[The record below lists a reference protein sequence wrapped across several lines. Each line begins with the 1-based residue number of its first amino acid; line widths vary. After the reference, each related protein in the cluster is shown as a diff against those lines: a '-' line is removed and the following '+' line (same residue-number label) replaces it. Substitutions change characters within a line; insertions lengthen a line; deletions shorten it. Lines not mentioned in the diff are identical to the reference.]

1 MVSLYKGLFMKKYK
15 VMTLEPNSPF
25 KPEKLEQDLNDLAEQ
40 GWKVISCTSGQFYSG
55 AFRNEIIII
64 LEKDN

>member
-1 MVSLYKGLFMKKYK
+1 MKKYK

-25 KPEKLEQDLNDLAEQ
+25 KPEKLEQDLNGFAEQ

-64 LEKDN
+64 LEKDV